1 MPENGD
7 GKDCDKIEQAFKN
20 AVRVFDESAVRVL
33 LYHLEEKYHMRFEPP
48 CPKLEEIEAALH
60 DIAGP
65 AADVIIVRI
74 RAFLR

>member
-33 LYHLEEKYHMRFEPP
+33 L
-48 CPKLEEIEAALH
+48 
-60 DIAGP
+60 
-65 AADVIIVRI
+65 
-74 RAFLR
+74 